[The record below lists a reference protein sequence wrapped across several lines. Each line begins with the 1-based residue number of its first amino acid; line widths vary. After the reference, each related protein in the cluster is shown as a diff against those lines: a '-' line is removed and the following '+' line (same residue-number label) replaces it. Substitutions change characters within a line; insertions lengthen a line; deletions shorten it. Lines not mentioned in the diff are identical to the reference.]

1 MNHQKQLSAFF
12 NLIQHNTNMF
22 PSHISLYTSLF
33 QLWSRNRFQNP
44 VGIIREDVMQ
54 MSKINSKAT
63 YHKCMRDL
71 QDLNFIT
78 YHPSFSQY
86 HSSTVQMNT
95 LKWEPVQLLPTSSI
109 NEQLSKSTGSINE
122 LDKKEVYIYNNNTKK
137 NNKIYIGDA
146 VQSLNKSVKKPT
158 TKKNP
163 TTRPKFEVPTI
174 QKVKFYF
181 EEVKSTKNE
190 AERFY
195 NYYSSNGWLV
205 GGKTQMK
212 DWQAAARNWILNSP
226 NFRARESA
234 NSNTPKP
241 NNLHVKT
248 DKNYGEPL

>member
-1 MNHQKQLSAFF
+1 MNHQKQLTAFF
-12 NLIQHNTNMF
+12 QLTHHNPHLF
-22 PSHISLYTSLF
+22 PSHISLYTVLF
-33 QLWSRNRFQNP
+33 QLWCRNRFQNP

-54 MSKINSKAT
+54 LSKINSKAT

-146 VQSLNKSVKKPT
+146 VQSLNKSVKKLS
-158 TKKNP
+158 KKNP
-163 TTRPKFEVPTI
+163 TGRPKFEIPSI
-174 QKVKFYF
+174 EKVKLFF
-181 EEVKSTKNE
+181 EEVNSTKNE

-212 DWQAAARNWILNSP
+212 DWNAAARNWILNSP
-226 NFRARESA
+226 NFRSKD
-234 NSNTPKP
+234 TKP
-241 NNLHVKT
+241 TGPGNLHVNN

>member
-1 MNHQKQLSAFF
+1 MSNLTHLTAFF
-12 NLIQHNTNMF
+12 NKSLHDKRLF
-22 PSHISLYTSLF
+22 PTHISLYVTLF
-33 QLWSRNRFQNP
+33 QHWNLNKFNNP
-44 VGIIREDVMQ
+44 LGVVREEIMQ
-54 MSKINSKAT
+54 QSKIGSKAT

-71 QDLNFIT
+71 QQFQYLT
-78 YHPSFSQY
+78 YQPSFSPYQ
-86 HSSTVQMNT
+86 SSTVHM
-95 LKWEPVQLLPTSSI
+95 LKLKEPHLKLGSSTKNEQLKSRASSI
-109 NEQLSKSTGSINE
+109 NEQVE
-122 LDKKEVYIYNNNTKK
+122 KEVYIYNNNINNK
-137 NNKIYIGDA
+137 NNIYIDDA
-146 VQSLNKSVKKPT
+146 VPKMNMSTKKPT

-174 QKVKFYF
+174 QKVKFFF
-181 EEVKSTKNE
+181 EEVNSTKNE

-212 DWQAAARNWILNSP
+212 DWEAAARNWILNSP